1 MELHDRLKAAR
12 EDADLTQAQVAEQ
25 TGIARRQYIRYEQ
38 GAQEMGIA
46 KLRALCLTLGVSADY
61 LLGLPRGLSWPRSGG
76 APFQGPQGPVC
87 MPPGPPGLWH
97 LLAHLGAKKERRITA
112 SLFAYPKSPETFLF
126 C

>member
-46 KLRALCLTLGVSADY
+46 KLRALCLALGVSADY
-61 LLGLPRGLSWPRSGG
+61 LLGLPRGAELAPLTRGMLFRGG
-76 APFQGPQGPVC
+76 PLLRGRAGWLF
-87 MPPGPPGLWH
+87 MPCGHTKKGRNTPP
-97 LLAHLGAKKERRITA
+97 
-112 SLFAYPKSPETFLF
+112 LFWVQYLN
-126 C
+126 

>member
-46 KLRALCLTLGVSADY
+46 KLRALCLALGVAPLTRGMLFRGGPLLRGRAGWLFMPCGHTKKGRNTPPLFWVQY
-61 LLGLPRGLSWPRSGG
+61 LN
-76 APFQGPQGPVC
+76 
-87 MPPGPPGLWH
+87 
-97 LLAHLGAKKERRITA
+97 
-112 SLFAYPKSPETFLF
+112 
-126 C
+126 

>member
-46 KLRALCLTLGVSADY
+46 KLRALCLALGVSADY
-61 LLGLPRGLSWPRSGG
+61 LLGLPRGLSWPPGRGGCFLGAGPHGGG
-76 APFQGPQGPVC
+76 ARGGC
-87 MPPGPPGLWH
+87 
-97 LLAHLGAKKERRITA
+97 
-112 SLFAYPKSPETFLF
+112 
-126 C
+126 